1 VNPAP
6 AQFCVAESRCI
17 AAVPALS
24 WTDRGCF
31 EEPGNPPGPTGLRLA
46 RPFDQ
51 TRNDMIMDSDPS
63 HPDRRSI
70 RNIGIIAHID
80 AGKTTTTERVLYY
93 TGEIHRM
100 GDVDK
105 GNTTTDYL
113 EEERER
119 GITIVAAAITCHWKD
134 AAGQPITI
142 NIIDTPGHV
151 DFTAEVERSLRVLD
165 GAVVVFSAVEGV
177 EAQSETV
184 WRQAAKYRVPRI
196 CFINKLDRIGAEFDR
211 VFQEIQER
219 LLESHPIAVQIPI
232 GAGPE
237 GTMGEFKGLI
247 DLITMKALFYKTE
260 DLGSTI
266 TEIEIPEALRA
277 EADLW
282 RERMLNALS
291 DKDEAFTEVYMA
303 HLEGADLT
311 CAQIVAALRRATLTA
326 LVHPVLCGSSLRYVG
341 VQRLLDA
348 VVAYLPS
355 PLDKPPVVGH
365 HPKKG
370 TEIARKPSV
379 DEPFCGLVFKITGDA
394 HGDLS
399 FVRVYSG
406 RLKSGTRVYN
416 PGKDKKEVCSR
427 LYHIRADDREQIQE
441 STAGDIAGIV
451 GLKDSV
457 TGDTLCDGTHPIL
470 LERIEF
476 PETVM
481 SMSIEPVSSA
491 DKGKLAE
498 TLNVLA
504 REDPTF
510 TFGVNGETGQ
520 TLISGMGELHLEIL
534 KNRMVRDFRLK
545 VHVGRPR
552 VSYRETIKRAVKRV
566 EGTCIK
572 QTGGSGLYAKVTIDL
587 EPETQ
592 PKGAPV
598 LRFVNKLKG
607 GVIPAEFV
615 PAIEAGLREA
625 AKSGGRTG
633 YPLVDLKV
641 TLVDG
646 ATHDV
651 DSNDMAFR
659 AAASDALGKAAQD
672 AGAVLLEPIMRLEI
686 VTPEEYLGSIT
697 ADLSSRRALID
708 HTSTRGKLMVID
720 ARAPLEKMFGY
731 STAVRSLSQGRA
743 GYTMEPLEYAAAPDS
758 LLEAIAGL

>member
-1 VNPAP
+1 
-6 AQFCVAESRCI
+6 
-17 AAVPALS
+17 
-24 WTDRGCF
+24 
-31 EEPGNPPGPTGLRLA
+31 
-46 RPFDQ
+46 
-51 TRNDMIMDSDPS
+51 MDSSDSAPLQ
-63 HPDRRSI
+63 SI

-80 AGKTTTTERVLYY
+80 AGKTTTTERILYY

-105 GNTTTDYL
+105 GSTTTDYL

-134 AAGQPITI
+134 VAGKPITI

-165 GAVVVFSAVEGV
+165 GAIVIFSAVEGV

-184 WRQAAKYRVPRI
+184 WRQATKYHVPRL
-196 CFINKLDRIGAEFDR
+196 CFINKMDRIGAEFDR
-211 VFQEIQER
+211 VFNEIAER
-219 LLESHPIAVQIPI
+219 LESHPIPVQIPI

-247 DLITMKALFYKTE
+247 DLITMKALYYKTE

-266 TEIEIPEALRA
+266 TETEIPDDIRPDA
-277 EADLW
+277 ELW
-282 RERMLNALS
+282 REKMLNALA
-291 DKDEAFTEVYMA
+291 DFDEPFTETFMA
-303 HLEGADLT
+303 HLEGAELDPED
-311 CAQIVAALRRATLTA
+311 IVAALRRATLTGRA
-326 LVHPVLCGSSLRYVG
+326 QPVLCGSSFKYVG

-355 PLDKPPVVGH
+355 PLDKPPIVGH

-370 TEIARKPSV
+370 TEVRRKPDP
-379 DEPFCGLVFKITGDA
+379 DEPFCGLVFKITNDQ

-406 RLKSGTRVYN
+406 QLKAGTRVYN
-416 PGKDKKEVCSR
+416 PGKDKKEICSR
-427 LYHIRADDREQIQE
+427 LYHIRADDREKVE
-441 STAGDIAGIV
+441 LASAGDIVGVV
-451 GLKDSV
+451 GLKESV
-457 TGDTLCDGTHPIL
+457 TGDTLCDAAHPIL

-476 PETVM
+476 PETVI

-491 DKGKLAE
+491 DKGKLAD
-498 TLNVLA
+498 TLAALV

-510 TFGVNGETGQ
+510 AYKVNEETGQ
-520 TLISGMGELHLEIL
+520 TIISGMGELHLEIL
-534 KNRMVRDFRLK
+534 KNRMIRDYNLK

-552 VSYRETIKRAVKRV
+552 VSYRETIKQAVKKV
-566 EGTCIK
+566 QGTCIR

-598 LRFVNKLKG
+598 LAFVNKLKG
-607 GVIPAEFV
+607 GVIPSEFL
-615 PAIEAGLREA
+615 PAIEAGLREE

-633 YPLVDLKV
+633 YPLVDLRV

-646 ATHDV
+646 DTHDV
-651 DSNDMAFR
+651 DSNELAFR
-659 AAASDALGKAAQD
+659 FAAGDALRKAVQE
-672 AGAVLLEPIMRLEI
+672 AGSVLLEPIMKLEV
-686 VTPEEYLGSIT
+686 VTPEDYLGNIT

-708 HTSTRGKLMVID
+708 KTFTRGKLMVIE

-743 GYTMEPLEYAAAPDS
+743 SYSMEPLEYAAAPDS
-758 LLEAIAGL
+758 LLESLAGG

>member
-1 VNPAP
+1 
-6 AQFCVAESRCI
+6 
-17 AAVPALS
+17 
-24 WTDRGCF
+24 
-31 EEPGNPPGPTGLRLA
+31 
-46 RPFDQ
+46 
-51 TRNDMIMDSDPS
+51 
-63 HPDRRSI
+63 
-70 RNIGIIAHID
+70 
-80 AGKTTTTERVLYY
+80 
-93 TGEIHRM
+93 M

-113 EEERER
+113 PEERER

-134 AAGQPITI
+134 ADGKPITI

-196 CFINKLDRIGAEFDR
+196 CFINKLDRIGAEFER
-211 VFQEIQER
+211 VYQEIEER
-219 LLESHPIAVQIPI
+219 LLESHPIPVQIPI

-266 TEIEIPEALRA
+266 TETEIPEDLRPEA
-277 EADLW
+277 ELW
-282 RERMLNALS
+282 REKMLNALS
-291 DKDEAFTEVYMA
+291 DNDETFTEAYMA
-303 HLEGADLT
+303 HLEGAELHRS
-311 CAQIVAALRRATLTA
+311 QIVAALRRATLTGQA
-326 LVHPVLCGSSLRYVG
+326 HPVLCGSSLRYVG

-348 VVAYLPS
+348 VAAYLPS

-370 TEIARKPSV
+370 TEITRKPSP
-379 DEPFCGLVFKITGDA
+379 DEPFCGLVFKITNDA

-399 FVRVYSG
+399 FVRIYSG

-441 STAGDIAGIV
+441 AIAGDIVGIV

-457 TGDTLCDGTHPIL
+457 TGDTLCDAAHPIL

-476 PETVM
+476 PETVI

-498 TLNVLA
+498 TLSALA

-510 TFGVNGETGQ
+510 TFRVNEETGQ

-534 KNRMVRDFRLK
+534 KNRMIRDFKLK

-552 VSYRETIKRAVKRV
+552 VSYRETIKQRRQAGRGNLHPPDRRLGALRQGHDRPRA
-566 EGTCIK
+566 GNPA
-572 QTGGSGLYAKVTIDL
+572 QGG
-587 EPETQ
+587 
-592 PKGAPV
+592 
-598 LRFVNKLKG
+598 
-607 GVIPAEFV
+607 
-615 PAIEAGLREA
+615 
-625 AKSGGRTG
+625 
-633 YPLVDLKV
+633 
-641 TLVDG
+641 
-646 ATHDV
+646 
-651 DSNDMAFR
+651 
-659 AAASDALGKAAQD
+659 
-672 AGAVLLEPIMRLEI
+672 
-686 VTPEEYLGSIT
+686 
-697 ADLSSRRALID
+697 
-708 HTSTRGKLMVID
+708 
-720 ARAPLEKMFGY
+720 ARAPLRQQAQRGRDPRRVP
-731 STAVRSLSQGRA
+731 AGDRGRPARGGQVRRTDRLPAGRPEGHAGRRRDPRRRFQRPGLSLRRPRRPAQGRPGGRRGAPRADHAHRDRHARRLPGQHHRPTCPAA
-743 GYTMEPLEYAAAPDS
+743 GP
-758 LLEAIAGL
+758 

>member
-1 VNPAP
+1 MA
-6 AQFCVAESRCI
+6 S
-17 AAVPALS
+17 
-24 WTDRGCF
+24 
-31 EEPGNPPGPTGLRLA
+31 
-46 RPFDQ
+46 
-51 TRNDMIMDSDPS
+51 SDPDQ
-63 HPDRRSI
+63 PDLRAI

-105 GNTTTDYL
+105 GSTTTDYL

-134 AAGQPITI
+134 AGGKPITI

-165 GAVVVFSAVEGV
+165 GAVVIFSAVEGV

-184 WRQAAKYRVPRI
+184 WRQASKYSVPRI
-196 CFINKLDRIGAEFDR
+196 CFINKMDRIGAEFER
-211 VFQEIQER
+211 VFIEISER
-219 LLESHPIAVQIPI
+219 LESHPIPVQIPI

-237 GTMGEFKGLI
+237 GTMGGFQGII
-247 DLITMKALFYKTE
+247 DLVEMKALHFKTE
-260 DLGSTI
+260 DLGSTF
-266 TEIEIPEALRA
+266 TVDEIPEPLRPDA
-277 EADLW
+277 ELW

-291 DKDEAFTEVYMA
+291 DFDEAFTEAYMA
-303 HLEGADLT
+303 HLEGAELT
-311 CAQIVAALRRATLTA
+311 PDQIHAALRRATLTGRA
-326 LVHPVLCGSSLRYVG
+326 QPVLCGSSFKYVG

-348 VVAYLPS
+348 VAAYLPS

-370 TEIARKPSV
+370 TEITRKPSP
-379 DEPFCGLVFKITGDA
+379 DEPFCGLVFKITYDA

-406 RLKSGTRVYN
+406 TLKAGSRVYN
-416 PGKDKKEVCSR
+416 PGKDKKEICSR
-427 LYHIRADDREQIQE
+427 LYHIRADDREKVE
-441 STAGDIAGIV
+441 VAGAGDIVGVV

-457 TGDTLCDGTHPIL
+457 TGDTLCDASHPVL

-476 PETVM
+476 PETVI

-491 DKGKLAE
+491 DKGKLSD
-498 TLNVLA
+498 TLNSLA
-504 REDPTF
+504 KEDPTF
-510 TFGVNGETGQ
+510 AYKVNEETGQ

-534 KNRMVRDFRLK
+534 KNRMIRDYKLQ

-552 VSYRETIKRAVKRV
+552 VSYRETVKHAVKRV
-566 EGTCIK
+566 QGTCIR

-587 EPETQ
+587 EPQAQ
-592 PKGAPV
+592 PKGAPTV
-598 LRFVNKLKG
+598 AFVNKIKG
-607 GVIPAEFV
+607 GVIPSEYI
-615 PAIEAGLREA
+615 PAIEAGLREE

-633 YPLVDLKV
+633 YPLVDLRI

-646 ATHDV
+646 DYHDV
-651 DSNDMAFR
+651 DSNDLAFR
-659 AAASDALGKAAQD
+659 FAASDALRKAVAE
-672 AGAVLLEPIMRLEI
+672 AGSVLLEPIMKLEV
-686 VTPEEYLGSIT
+686 VTPEDYLGNIT

-708 HTSTRGKLMVID
+708 RTTTRGKLMVID

-743 GYTMEPLEYAAAPDS
+743 SYTMEPLEYAPAPES
-758 LLEAIAGL
+758 LLESLVGA

>member
-1 VNPAP
+1 
-6 AQFCVAESRCI
+6 
-17 AAVPALS
+17 
-24 WTDRGCF
+24 
-31 EEPGNPPGPTGLRLA
+31 
-46 RPFDQ
+46 
-51 TRNDMIMDSDPS
+51 MDSDPS
-63 HPDRRSI
+63 TTDLRSI

-80 AGKTTTTERVLYY
+80 AGKTTTTERILYY

-105 GNTTTDYL
+105 GNTTTDYR
-113 EEERER
+113 EDERER

-134 AAGQPITI
+134 AEDKPITI

-184 WRQAAKYRVPRI
+184 WRQATKYRVPRI
-196 CFINKLDRIGAEFDR
+196 CFINKLDRIGAEFER
-211 VFQEIQER
+211 VFEEIQER

-247 DLITMKALFYKTE
+247 DLIAMKALFYKTE

-266 TEIEIPEALRA
+266 TETEIPEDLRPEA
-277 EADLW
+277 ELW
-282 RERMLNALS
+282 REKLLNALS
-291 DKDEAFTEVYMA
+291 DVDEVFTAAFMA
-303 HLEGADLT
+303 HLEGAELPP
-311 CAQIVAALRRATLTA
+311 AEIVAAVRRATLTG
-326 LVHPVLCGSSLRYVG
+326 LVHPILCGSSLRYVG

-348 VVAYLPS
+348 VAAYLPS

-370 TEIARKPSV
+370 TEITRKP
-379 DEPFCGLVFKITGDA
+379 DPNEPFCGLVFKITSDA

-406 RLKSGTRVYN
+406 RLKSGSRVYN

-441 STAGDIAGIV
+441 SIAGDIAGIV

-457 TGDTLCDGTHPIL
+457 TGDTLCDGAHPIL

-498 TLNVLA
+498 TLAVLT

-510 TFGVNGETGQ
+510 TFRVNEETGQ

-534 KNRMVRDFRLK
+534 KNRIDRDFRLK

-552 VSYRETIKRAVKRV
+552 VSYRETIKHAVKRV
-566 EGTCIK
+566 EGTCIR
-572 QTGGSGLYAKVTIDL
+572 QTGGSGLYAKVRIDL

-607 GVIPAEFV
+607 GVIPAEFL
-615 PAIEAGLREA
+615 PAIEAGMREE

-641 TLVDG
+641 TLIDG

-651 DSNDMAFR
+651 DSNELAFR
-659 AAASDALGKAAQD
+659 FAAGDALGKAVQE

-708 HTSTRGKLMVID
+708 HTSNRGKLMVVD

-743 GYTMEPLEYAAAPDS
+743 SYTMEPLEYAPAPDS
-758 LLEAIAGL
+758 LLEAIAGH